1 MFFFLPGEF
10 LFHNVKKNK
19 KKKMFFIL
27 LMIICPGYSS
37 WIKKIMGKKISK
49 IIQEIFFFPSGKYI
63 LQIFFF
69 QWRIFLSFYE
79 KSISLDFFFHFSTK
93 RIRKNSR
100 VSENSVNLGKNKK
113 KQKIQ
118 GICFSS
124 IFVFFADLVSHLKKI
139 IILKPMWKIMRANLF
154 FHLFASHEHNR
165 NEWITRKEK

>member
-1 MFFFLPGEF
+1 
-10 LFHNVKKNK
+10 
-19 KKKMFFIL
+19 MFFIL

-63 LQIFFF
+63 LQMFFF
-69 QWRIFLSFYE
+69 QGRIFLSFYE
-79 KSISLDFFFHFSTK
+79 KSISLDFFFHFFFKSLKIILVIFFPHFFLNSGK